1 MSSLLALISGN
12 GDPFYGLTQT
22 TTSVN
27 EGSSVVFTVSTVNVA
42 PSTTLYWTINAISGT
57 INSSDIQGGS
67 TSGSFTTNSN
77 GVGTISITMASDY
90 TLEGSESFQLQV
102 RTGSTSGTIVA
113 TSSTVT
119 IADTSSAPTYLV
131 SPSTTTVNEGSSVT
145 FTISTNGVANGTTLY
160 YTLNPVSGIVNTSDF
175 SSGSFS
181 GSVVISGA
189 SGTYN
194 TGGSATVSYT
204 LANDLALE
212 GQESFQ
218 LQVRT
223 GSITGTIVATSSTV
237 TINDTSVPTYSVSP
251 STTTVNEGSS
261 VTFTVTTAGV
271 ANNTTLFYTLNG
283 TGISSSDFT
292 SGSTSGSFTINSN
305 SGSVTLTL
313 ANDLTTEGND
323 QFQFNVRTGSAT
335 GTIVA
340 TSSTV
345 TIIDTSGT
353 PTYSVSPSTTTV
365 NEGSSVTFTVTTTG
379 VANGTTLYYTLNGTG
394 ISSSD
399 FTSGST
405 SGSFTIN
412 SNSASISL
420 TLANDLT
427 TEGNEQF
434 QFNVRTGSATG
445 TIVASSVAIT
455 IRDTSSTGT
464 ATYLVVGGGGGGG
477 QSSPAYINTS
487 GGGGG
492 AGGHLTGPFEYTL
505 GSPYPVVVG
514 GGGVGGNPNIGMQGY
529 QGGSSRFGPIIA
541 LGGGGGGGGAGGGR
555 GASGGGS
562 GGGYDTLF
570 PYPSSGKYIPAGIGE
585 QGNPGGR
592 SLTYGDTPTTGSPQD
607 PESPQ
612 YFAYIVKEYSH
623 GGGGGGSAGVGAEAG
638 TSNAGPGGEGIYSS
652 LAGYTLAGGGG
663 GGAGAL
669 GSPPSTHS
677 SYTGPRGGWN
687 VYNSLSAGFGR
698 GGGGNGGRAQS
709 SGDAT
714 LAVSAPGSNA
724 LANYGSGGGG
734 GAVWGISPM
743 NAAGSGGNGG
753 SGIVII
759 TFPSSHTIT
768 VGSGA
773 DYSTPNPTTV
783 KFTSGFTNITFNL
796 A

>member
-42 PSTTLYWTINAISGT
+42 PSTTLYWTINPVSGT
-57 INSSDIQGGS
+57 INSSDIQGAS
-67 TSGSFTTNSN
+67 TSGNFTTNSN

-102 RTGSTSGTIVA
+102 RTGSVSGTIVA
-113 TSSTVT
+113 TSSTIT
-119 IADTSSAPTYLV
+119 IADTSSGPTYSV
-131 SPSTTTVNEGSSVT
+131 SPSTTSVNEGSSVT
-145 FTISTNGVANGTTLY
+145 FTTNTDGVANGTTLY

-175 SSGSFS
+175 SSGSLS
-181 GSVVISGA
+181 GSFVISGA

-223 GSITGTIVATSSTV
+223 GSTTGTIVATSSTV

-251 STTTVNEGSS
+251 SATNVNEGSS
-261 VTFTVTTAGV
+261 VTFNVTTTGV
-271 ANNTTLFYTLNG
+271 PNNTTLFYTLNG

-305 SGSVTLTL
+305 SGSVLITLTDDV
-313 ANDLTTEGND
+313 ATEGSESF
-323 QFQFNVRTGSAT
+323 QFQVRTGSST
-335 GTIVA
+335 G
-340 TSSTV
+340 
-345 TIIDTSGT
+345 
-353 PTYSVSPSTTTV
+353 P
-365 NEGSSVTFTVTTTG
+365 
-379 VANGTTLYYTLNGTG
+379 
-394 ISSSD
+394 
-399 FTSGST
+399 
-405 SGSFTIN
+405 
-412 SNSASISL
+412 
-420 TLANDLT
+420 
-427 TEGNEQF
+427 
-434 QFNVRTGSATG
+434 
-445 TIVASSVAIT
+445 IVASSVAIT

-477 QSSPAYINTS
+477 ASMYTNINSS

-492 AGGHLTGPFEYTL
+492 AGGYLTGTFTYTL
-505 GSPYPVVVG
+505 GSPYPVEVG
-514 GGGVGGNPNIGMQGY
+514 AGGAAGY
-529 QGGSSRFGPIIA
+529 YGSSSKFGPIIA
-541 LGGGGGGGGAGGGR
+541 RGGGSGGYFGGSGGSGATGGGAGGLYPYPYTGIFVP
-555 GASGGGS
+555 GSTAEPPFQGYPGGS
-562 GGGYDTLF
+562 SY
-570 PYPSSGKYIPAGIGE
+570 
-585 QGNPGGR
+585 
-592 SLTYGDTPTTGSPQD
+592 TYSDTPATGSPQD
-607 PESPQ
+607 PESPN

-623 GGGGGGSAGVGAEAG
+623 GGGGGGSGSSGASAG
-638 TSNAGPGGEGIYSS
+638 TFNAGPGGSGTYSP

-669 GSPPSTHS
+669 GSPPSTHP
-677 SYTGPRGGWN
+677 SYTGPRGAWN
-687 VYNSLSAGFGR
+687 VYDSYPAGAGL
-698 GGGGNGGRAQS
+698 GGGGNGGKAS
-709 SGDAT
+709 SSSAILAGDASVG
-714 LAVSAPGSNA
+714 VSQPGSNA

-734 GAVWGISPM
+734 GGTWGIG
-743 NAAGSGGNGG
+743 NAQGGSGGNGG

-759 TFPSSHTIT
+759 TFPASHTIT

-783 KFTSGFTNITFNL
+783 RFISGSTNITFNL